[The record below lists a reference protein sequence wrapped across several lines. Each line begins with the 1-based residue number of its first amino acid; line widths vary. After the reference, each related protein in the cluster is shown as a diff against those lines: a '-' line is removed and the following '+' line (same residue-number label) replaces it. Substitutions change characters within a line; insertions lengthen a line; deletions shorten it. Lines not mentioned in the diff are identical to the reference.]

1 MDAGSGRVLQGRY
14 LAPAPV
20 AWRNKRRVLRK
31 ATIFLPGAGIVKG
44 AAIAPLTRSRVMKRQ
59 RNAGHKVNGIILWD
73 TMFSLQNNSAHWMA
87 IFFALPSTIKVSGNA
102 DISRLFVSPK
112 GDI

>member
-1 MDAGSGRVLQGRY
+1 MDAGSGRALQGCY

-44 AAIAPLTRSRVMKRQ
+44 AAIAPLTRSRVMKFQ
-59 RNAGHKVNGIILWD
+59 RNAEPEVNGI
-73 TMFSLQNNSAHWMA
+73 TRQNEMFSVK
-87 IFFALPSTIKVSGNA
+87 I
-102 DISRLFVSPK
+102 
-112 GDI
+112 